1 MREYFRVL
9 RQNKQNAK
17 VLPDFDD
24 VEEYEYDED
33 EEVGNGSQKGRRKFQ
48 AQPSKKKK
56 GVKGHMDMF
65 FTPSPEQVV
74 KNRKDGKMKQ
84 STINK
89 ICKKDLRDK
98 ACKELVNWFYD
109 VGLPFNAVNHD
120 SFRIAME
127 AVTQH
132 GTSFKPPSYHKVRV
146 PYLAKAIKS
155 TDEMVQQ
162 MVEEI
167 REQNVVQV
175 VTDNASNYKAADS
188 KSKTN
193 AKVGND
199 VKWLIYNRTGVVN
212 MMRKFTRKRE
222 LLRPATT
229 RFATAYITLR
239 LIQVQKIN
247 LRKMFTSDT
256 WKKSKYAKEQSDK
269 HVASILAMPTF
280 WSNIVYILKLTGP
293 IVSVLRLVDGEK
305 KPAMCYIYQAMKK
318 AKEAISSSF
327 NDDEN
332 KYRDVFAIINKRW
345 ECQLHHPLHATGYYL
360 NPQFYYSDPNIEED
374 PEVSSGMY
382 QCVMRLVPN
391 EDDQSKLTAE
401 KKMYRNVEVCI
412 GMRKVLWA
420 EWWSSYGNEV
430 HVLKKFAIKVLSLT
444 CSATGCERNWSI
456 FSLKRFD
463 LRDLIDPLLLN
474 EIDES
479 NEWLF
484 GRMYEDEPPM
494 NDQSN
499 VDDLNYNIRSNDVYA
514 SSSLRGRGRIWSSSR
529 LNLMDVDDEVIVL
542 ENSDTEEEDVK
553 EDESDHNEEGYTF
566 DDDDDDDDADDDDDD
581 DDDDGEFGYLD

>member
-1 MREYFRVL
+1 
-9 RQNKQNAK
+9 
-17 VLPDFDD
+17 
-24 VEEYEYDED
+24 
-33 EEVGNGSQKGRRKFQ
+33 
-48 AQPSKKKK
+48 
-56 GVKGHMDMF
+56 
-65 FTPSPEQVV
+65 
-74 KNRKDGKMKQ
+74 
-84 STINK
+84 
-89 ICKKDLRDK
+89 
-98 ACKELVNWFYD
+98 
-109 VGLPFNAVNHD
+109 
-120 SFRIAME
+120 
-127 AVTQH
+127 
-132 GTSFKPPSYHKVRV
+132 
-146 PYLAKAIKS
+146 
-155 TDEMVQQ
+155 
-162 MVEEI
+162 
-167 REQNVVQV
+167 
-175 VTDNASNYKAADS
+175 
-188 KSKTN
+188 
-193 AKVGND
+193 
-199 VKWLIYNRTGVVN
+199 
-212 MMRKFTRKRE
+212 
-222 LLRPATT
+222 
-229 RFATAYITLR
+229 
-239 LIQVQKIN
+239 
-247 LRKMFTSDT
+247 
-256 WKKSKYAKEQSDK
+256 
-269 HVASILAMPTF
+269 
-280 WSNIVYILKLTGP
+280 
-293 IVSVLRLVDGEK
+293 
-305 KPAMCYIYQAMKK
+305 MCYIYQAMKK

-401 KKMYRNVEVCI
+401 KQMYRNVEVCI
-412 GMRKVLWA
+412 GMRK
-420 EWWSSYGNEV
+420 
-430 HVLKKFAIKVLSLT
+430 
-444 CSATGCERNWSI
+444 
-456 FSLKRFD
+456 KRFD

-542 ENSDTEEEDVK
+542 ENSDTEEEDVE

-566 DDDDDDDDADDDDDD
+566 DDDDDDDADDDDDD